1 MLVKPGNGIDSFF
14 FRRDV
19 AADTTAGELAES
31 LAAHSSLQQSD
42 TPPLSV
48 RFEHKGV
55 LLTGSETAAELDLF
69 NTVRQL
75 VPLFEY

>member
-31 LAAHSSLQQSD
+31 LAHSSLQQSD
-42 TPPLSV
+42 APPLSV
-48 RFEHKGV
+48 RFQHKGV
-55 LLTGSETAAELDLF
+55 LLTGTETAAQLDLF